1 MTKNINLDFSGG
13 LQLLFKE
20 QKFIITIEDAENK
33 FNINNLVNEL
43 KDKYLIKNPELFLGE
58 DKKLR
63 PGILVF
69 INDADWELEGC
80 EDYVINNND
89 RISFISTLHGG

>member
-1 MTKNINLDFSGG
+1 MIKNINLDFSGG

-20 QKFIITIEDAENK
+20 QKFIVTIEDADNK